1 MSIKKRKKEGTLP
14 NHNLL
19 DSILSTL
26 PTFHAVRTLLN
37 ADKAF
42 AEAADPTVGLNIF
55 FMVMTRE
62 VSQLLRSAFQV
73 GNNDVGSD
81 LNKFS
86 MLVTR
91 DVSQLAITPYVE
103 VIAFLAASDVP
114 YNLLIAS
121 RILRLLSLL
130 SLHLKSTVHD
140 GISFGER
147 AVLAHP
153 SQPKLAAGQKSAA
166 MNMFS
171 RSQVDD
177 TCQPLISALNDDSLN
192 TEINIKQENKN

>member
-1 MSIKKRKKEGTLP
+1 MSIKKKIKERTSP
-14 NHNLL
+14 DHNLL

-26 PTFHAVRTLLN
+26 PTFHVVRTLLN
-37 ADKAF
+37 DDSP
-42 AEAADPTVGLNIF
+42 DPVVGLNIF

-91 DVSQLAITPYVE
+91 DVSQLAIAPYVE
-103 VIAFLAASDVP
+103 VIKFLAASAAADVDIL

-130 SLHLKSTVHD
+130 SLHVKSTVHD
-140 GISFGER
+140 GISACVI

-153 SQPKLAAGQKSAA
+153 PAQPKPAAGQKASA
-166 MNMFS
+166 FS
-171 RSQVDD
+171 NIFVKSQVDD
-177 TCQPLISALNDDSLN
+177 TCQPLISALNVPVS
-192 TEINIKQENKN
+192 